1 MGFTSIVI
9 FLLNMVKKAVQI
21 ELDRYM
27 EIQDKEER
35 ISQQAISKARQNISP
50 EAFKEILEVSQTTAM
65 TSEELKRYKG
75 YRLFGIDGTLIS
87 LEFTESFTSHFG
99 VIKNKGCKARA
110 SILCELND
118 GIIMDAE
125 LDKFSIGE
133 RQLGLRHIKKFIK
146 IKGEKDI
153 LIFDRGYIS
162 RELISEME
170 DAGIN
175 FIIRVPRKYNIEIDK
190 TNKPD
195 FFVSLKH
202 EGKKLNV
209 RVIKVELENETEVLI
224 TNLSAEAFRSDEFKE
239 LYFKRWPIET
249 KYNMLKNKL
258 KLETLSGK
266 TVVSLYQDFYA
277 TIFISNIVSMTKMS
291 GDEIIARDN
300 IDKELKYEYKTNES
314 VLISRLK
321 DRFVLALISDNTIE
335 SVKIIDSI
343 IKDAAKNRIPIKP
356 NRRFPRLHASFR
368 CRRRALKKFAKSCF

>member
-1 MGFTSIVI
+1 MGFTNIVI

-21 ELDRYM
+21 ELDKYM
-27 EIQDKEER
+27 EIQNKEGR

-50 EAFKEILEVSQTTAM
+50 EAFREILEVSQTTAM
-65 TSEELKRYKG
+65 VSDELKRHKG
-75 YRLFGIDGTLIS
+75 YRLFGIDGTLMN

-125 LDKFSIGE
+125 LDKFSVGE
-133 RQLGLRHIKKFIK
+133 RQLGLRHIKKFSK
-146 IKGEKDI
+146 VKGEKDI

-175 FIIRVPRKYNIEIDK
+175 YIIRVPRKYNVEIDK

-195 FFVSLKH
+195 FFVTLNH
-202 EGKKLNV
+202 EGCDLNV
-209 RVIKVELENETEVLI
+209 RVIKVELETETEVLI
-224 TNLSAEAFRSDEFKE
+224 TNLPPESFGSSEFKE

-266 TVVSLYQDFYA
+266 TVISLYQDFYA
-277 TIFISNIVSMTKMS
+277 TIFISNIVSMAKMS
-291 GDEIIARDN
+291 SDEIIASDN
-300 IDKELKYEYKTNES
+300 ACKNLTYEYKTNES
-314 VLISRLK
+314 VLISKLK
-321 DRFVLALISDNTIE
+321 DRFVLALLTDSTVESD
-335 SVKIIDSI
+335 KIMDSI
-343 IKDAAKNRIPIKP
+343 IKDAANNRIPIKP
-356 NRRFPRLHASFR
+356 NRRFPRLHESLR
-368 CRRRALKKFAKSCF
+368 CRRRALKNFPKSCF

>member
-1 MGFTSIVI
+1 MGFTSVVI

-153 LIFDRGYIS
+153 V
-162 RELISEME
+162 
-170 DAGIN
+170 A
-175 FIIRVPRKYNIEIDK
+175 
-190 TNKPD
+190 
-195 FFVSLKH
+195 
-202 EGKKLNV
+202 
-209 RVIKVELENETEVLI
+209 
-224 TNLSAEAFRSDEFKE
+224 
-239 LYFKRWPIET
+239 
-249 KYNMLKNKL
+249 
-258 KLETLSGK
+258 
-266 TVVSLYQDFYA
+266 
-277 TIFISNIVSMTKMS
+277 
-291 GDEIIARDN
+291 
-300 IDKELKYEYKTNES
+300 
-314 VLISRLK
+314 
-321 DRFVLALISDNTIE
+321 
-335 SVKIIDSI
+335 
-343 IKDAAKNRIPIKP
+343 
-356 NRRFPRLHASFR
+356 
-368 CRRRALKKFAKSCF
+368 